1 MKIDIKKIEE
11 RVKLIETHWDQ
22 DYMDYQEE
30 ARRIAILELALEELG
45 QDVPHLLWG
54 ENNL

>member
-45 QDVPHLLWG
+45 QDVPHLLWK